1 MKRIEF
7 ISPVEAMRGN
17 LSGKQNLVYAEND
30 NKAYEAPVGR
40 QNYARNYQPRFI
52 GAKVAKSGKKYFTVK
67 TKACTNLTTKAKTHM
82 AVFGGAA
89 AIVSAIL
96 NNVMYKS
103 LKEHLLEFNY
113 EYETRVLGYTGNFRQ
128 YLTSRIQEMLAAKA
142 GYALFK
148 GALQANVRMVRNP
161 WPVDGHSGTEIKIS
175 QGIIVKFW
183 EELGSQSS
191 TFTIDGAKGLMI
203 VDGTG
208 QTSIWAAITGED
220 PEIPNILQLTTEEFT
235 PAGGGDSKNFVEM
248 GGRLVVDENGVF
260 QYDEMQIVNHG
271 VYHTSDAISPYQA

>member
-7 ISPVEAMRGN
+7 IAPVEAMRGN
-17 LSGKQNLVYAEND
+17 LSGKQYLVYAEND

-40 QNYARNYQPRFI
+40 KNYARNYASRFI
-52 GAKVAKSGKKYFTVK
+52 GAKISASGKKYFSVK
-67 TKACTNLTTKAKTHM
+67 TKTCTNLTTKAKMHM

-89 AIVSAIL
+89 AIVSAIM
-96 NNVMYKS
+96 NNVAYKA

-113 EYETRVLGYTGNFRQ
+113 DYETRVLGYTGSFRQ

-142 GYALFK
+142 GFAKFK
-148 GALQANVRMVRNP
+148 GALQANVRLIRNP
-161 WPVDGHSGTEIKIS
+161 WPVDGQAGIEIAIS

-183 EELGSQSS
+183 EELGSQAS
-191 TFTIDGAKGLMI
+191 TFIIDGAKGLMI
-203 VDGTG
+203 VDGSG
-208 QTSIWAAITGED
+208 QTSIWAAVTEGTD
-220 PEIPNILQLTTEEFT
+220 IPNILQLTTEEFT
-235 PAGGGDSKNFVEM
+235 PTGGGDSKNFVEM

-260 QYDEMQIVNHG
+260 QYDEMQIINHG